1 MKRHFFATLAAAALL
16 SGAQAETL
24 DFSYNFDKAMPEGLG
39 YDKTESYDVAIL
51 LNNPS
56 LTGATVTGLSV
67 ALHAEGIANTTGWLS
82 SELKL
87 KRQNGRYVNVPDI
100 ATATA
105 TVTDG
110 TLTVTFAEPYVIPA
124 EGVYVGYSFDVETLN
139 SATSAPVSVVP
150 GTNENGLFLHSS
162 RTKTRWNSLVADTGR
177 VSAMTV
183 SLQGSFP
190 AEAAYILPGELTA
203 AVDEPFSATVTLVNG
218 GTQPVSSIEYSYKAG
233 SWSGTGTATLS
244 TPLPGG
250 IARRTSLSLDFEGAP
265 ETGAFP
271 LELKVTK
278 VNGTA
283 SDCAATQ
290 GKLEVFP
297 FIPVNR
303 PLVEEYT
310 GLWCGY
316 CPRGYVA
323 LELMKQKAGDLYIAA
338 AYHSGDDME
347 FMGKTPNS
355 PGSYPAGY
363 FNRSV
368 STSFSKPYEDWQAA
382 REGMPEGEVTATVKW
397 TDDSKSA
404 LSATASARFIRDYT
418 KADYRIHFILV
429 ADELS
434 HPTWLQHN
442 SFSGHTVEDY
452 PYMNN
457 ELGRVFL
464 NGPGNVPGL
473 TFNDVALLA
482 TDKEGFPAS
491 VPAAIEAG
499 KEYTF
504 SYTFDL
510 SDLKNE
516 VWRKN
521 PDRLRVIAVLIDA
534 GGGRIINSNSS
545 PYPDGSPFVGI
556 DAAETATDA
565 AEIARYA
572 IDGTRLSAPVP
583 GINIIRY
590 ADGTTRKVLVK

>member
-1 MKRHFFATLAAAALL
+1 MKRHLFATLAALAAL
-16 SGAQAETL
+16 SGAQAANL
-24 DFSYNFDKAMPEGLG
+24 DFTYNFDKDAPLTLG
-39 YDKTESYDVAIL
+39 YDKTETYDVAIL

-67 ALHAEGIANTTGWLS
+67 AVPAEGIADPTGWLS

-124 EGVYVGYSFDVETLN
+124 GGVYVGYSFDVETLDT
-139 SATSAPVSVVP
+139 STSAPVSVVP
-150 GTNENGLFLHSS
+150 GTDENGLFLHSS

-190 AEAAYILPGELTA
+190 AEAAYILPGEFSA
-203 AVDEPFSATVTLVNG
+203 AVDEPFTATVTLVNG
-218 GTQPVSSIEYSYKAG
+218 GTQPVTSIEYSYKAG

-244 TPLPGG
+244 APLAAG
-250 IARRTSLSLDFEGAP
+250 IGRRMELPLYFESAP
-265 ETGAFP
+265 ETGSFP

-283 SDCAATQ
+283 ADCAATE

-323 LELMKQKAGDLYIAA
+323 LELMKQKVGDLYIAA
-338 AYHSGDDME
+338 AYHNGDDMA
-347 FMGKTPNS
+347 FTGNTPNN

-368 STSFSKPYEDWQAA
+368 STSFSRPYEDWQAA

-504 SYTFDL
+504 SYTFNL
-510 SDLKNE
+510 SDIENE
-516 VWRKN
+516 LCRQN
-521 PDRLRVIAVLIDA
+521 PDRMRVIAVLLDA
-534 GGGRIINSNSS
+534 GGGKIVNSNSS
-545 PYPDGSPFVGI
+545 AYPDGTPFVGI
-556 DAAETATDA
+556 EAAETATDA

-572 IDGTRLSAPVP
+572 IDGTRLSVPAP

-590 ADGTTRKVLVK
+590 SDGTVRKVLVR